1 MPWLG
6 AITAVGLV
14 LLVGLVVLLLR
25 IRTRDLVDEYV
36 KRRGASSR
44 LSTRADY
51 VEGMERI
58 PVALALTADTI
69 YYENPDLQASID
81 LARIDEIEYDD
92 ETATGQNVDGKVVRV
107 RSHGHAFEFVVDVES
122 GRRWEAALPTHHVDD
137 TGKVRAS

>member
-14 LLVGLVVLLLR
+14 LLVGLVVLFLR

-51 VEGMERI
+51 VEGMQRI

-92 ETATGQNVDGKVVRV
+92 ETATGQNVEGKVVRV
-107 RSHGHAFEFVVDVES
+107 RSHGHTFEFVVDVES
-122 GRRWEAALPTHHVDD
+122 ARRWEAALPTHHVDD